1 MNSSKAR
8 SPTIL
13 RARSGAKHGV
23 RDVAWI
29 GHLLRPGAEAVGEIC
44 ISASG
49 VPTPMVLSGANFVR
63 SISMAIVLLF
73 STAIS

>member
-1 MNSSKAR
+1 MNSSKAH
-8 SPTIL
+8 SPAIL

-29 GHLLRPGAEAVGEIC
+29 GHLLRPDAEAVGQIC
-44 ISASG
+44 ISASE
-49 VPTPMVLSGANFVR
+49 VQPPMVLSGANFVR

-73 STAIS
+73 STASS